1 MALCALLGTNLFGS
15 ERVGNV
21 GIKLD
26 RALSLSRMLRTE
38 VAVDTYIIWF
48 EYHGKTAP
56 GGYEC
61 RTRYPFALRHEI
73 KNLLVNWHFI
83 LITSLGLVSVAS
95 IRFISALACA
105 PFRST
110 PRL

>member
-38 VAVDTYIIWF
+38 VAVDTYIMWF

-56 GGYEC
+56 EEGYELE
-61 RTRYPFALRHEI
+61 RDTLLALRHRIE
-73 KNLLVNWHFI
+73 KLW
-83 LITSLGLVSVAS
+83 LIS
-95 IRFISALACA
+95 I
-105 PFRST
+105 PF
-110 PRL
+110 